1 MSGLN
6 QHTANVPNRKVPKV
20 RNRLQRAQKPSL
32 HGLCRASGDS
42 QRNPSASALWLVS
55 SVGSEHDAT
64 NVGVGSSSL
73 SRVTTLEVYCTGLE
87 NRQTATSQRFQS
99 FSLRKLA
106 LSHNGSAADS
116 GSASGGSI
124 PSGATSVR
132 SFGRLGVCAG
142 LKIPKT
148 WFESTRL
155 HLKNRECC
163 NGNEGGLEFLELAK
177 KSAF

>member
-1 MSGLN
+1 M
-6 QHTANVPNRKVPKV
+6 
-20 RNRLQRAQKPSL
+20 
-32 HGLCRASGDS
+32 
-42 QRNPSASALWLVS
+42 
-55 SVGSEHDAT
+55 
-64 NVGVGSSSL
+64 
-73 SRVTTLEVYCTGLE
+73 VYCTGLE

-148 WFESTRL
+148 WFDSTRL
-155 HLKNRECC
+155 HLKIRECSS
-163 NGNEGGLEFLELAK
+163 GNEGGLEFLELAK
-177 KSAF
+177 NPLSDDFVGSSPTSRTQLALWYNGSTTGFGPVSEGSIPSGATSKINNSMV

>member
-20 RNRLQRAQKPSL
+20 RILLLPHFGSLAQWIRARRYERRCREFESL
-32 HGLCRASGDS
+32 TSHNIGGLAE
-42 QRNPSASALWLVS
+42 L
-55 SVGSEHDAT
+55 
-64 NVGVGSSSL
+64 
-73 SRVTTLEVYCTGLE
+73 VYCTGLE
-87 NRQTATSQRFQS
+87 NRQTATSQRFES

-148 WFESTRL
+148 WFDSTRL
-155 HLKNRECC
+155 HLKNRECS

-177 KSAF
+177 KSAV

>member
-1 MSGLN
+1 M
-6 QHTANVPNRKVPKV
+6 
-20 RNRLQRAQKPSL
+20 
-32 HGLCRASGDS
+32 
-42 QRNPSASALWLVS
+42 
-55 SVGSEHDAT
+55 
-64 NVGVGSSSL
+64 
-73 SRVTTLEVYCTGLE
+73 VYCTGLE
-87 NRQTATSQRFQS
+87 NRQTATSQRFES

-148 WFESTRL
+148 WFDSTRL
-155 HLKNRECC
+155 HLKIRECSS
-163 NGNEGGLEFLELAK
+163 GNEGGLEFLELAK
-177 KSAF
+177 NPLSDDFVGSSPTSRTQLALWYNGSTTGFGPVSEGSIPSGATS

>member
-20 RNRLQRAQKPSL
+20 RILLLPHFGSLAQLDQS
-32 HGLCRASGDS
+32 
-42 QRNPSASALWLVS
+42 
-55 SVGSEHDAT
+55 
-64 NVGVGSSSL
+64 
-73 SRVTTLEVYCTGLE
+73 TTLRTSVSGVESLTSHNIGGLAELVYCTGLE
-87 NRQTATSQRFQS
+87 NRQTATSQRFES

-148 WFESTRL
+148 WFDSTRL
-155 HLKNRECC
+155 HLKNRECS

-177 KSAF
+177 NPLSDDFVGSSPTSRT

>member
-1 MSGLN
+1 M
-6 QHTANVPNRKVPKV
+6 
-20 RNRLQRAQKPSL
+20 
-32 HGLCRASGDS
+32 
-42 QRNPSASALWLVS
+42 
-55 SVGSEHDAT
+55 
-64 NVGVGSSSL
+64 
-73 SRVTTLEVYCTGLE
+73 VYCTGLE
-87 NRQTATSQRFQS
+87 NRQTATSQRFES

-148 WFESTRL
+148 WFDSTRL
-155 HLKNRECC
+155 HLKNLECS
-163 NGNEGGLEFLELAK
+163 NGNDGGLEFLELAK
-177 KSAF
+177 KSAV

>member
-1 MSGLN
+1 MVDG
-6 QHTANVPNRKVPKV
+6 
-20 RNRLQRAQKPSL
+20 
-32 HGLCRASGDS
+32 
-42 QRNPSASALWLVS
+42 
-55 SVGSEHDAT
+55 
-64 NVGVGSSSL
+64 
-73 SRVTTLEVYCTGLE
+73 TGLE
-87 NRQTATSQRFQS
+87 NRQTATSQRFES

-148 WFESTRL
+148 WFDSTRL
-155 HLKNRECC
+155 HLKNRECS

-177 KSAF
+177 KSAV

>member
-20 RNRLQRAQKPSL
+20 RILLLPQIG
-32 HGLCRASGDS
+32 GLAE
-42 QRNPSASALWLVS
+42 L
-55 SVGSEHDAT
+55 
-64 NVGVGSSSL
+64 
-73 SRVTTLEVYCTGLE
+73 VYCTGLE
-87 NRQTATSQRFQS
+87 NRQTATSQRFES

-148 WFESTRL
+148 WFDSTRL
-155 HLKNRECC
+155 HLKNRECS

-177 KSAF
+177 KSAV

>member
-1 MSGLN
+1 MGREFESLTSHNIGGL
-6 QHTANVPNRKVPKV
+6 AE
-20 RNRLQRAQKPSL
+20 L
-32 HGLCRASGDS
+32 
-42 QRNPSASALWLVS
+42 
-55 SVGSEHDAT
+55 
-64 NVGVGSSSL
+64 
-73 SRVTTLEVYCTGLE
+73 VYCTGLE
-87 NRQTATSQRFQS
+87 NRQTATSQRFES

-106 LSHNGSAADS
+106 LSHNGSAVDS

-124 PSGATSVR
+124 PSRATSVR

-155 HLKNRECC
+155 HLKNRECSS
-163 NGNEGGLEFLELAK
+163 GNEGGLEFLELAK